1 VVARERGRPSVVERS
16 VVTLAGRRSA
26 GAPGPTMQV
35 TDEFVRELHAMLT
48 GVVQR
53 APLFADLRSRGLAD
67 DLVQDTLLAVTRRID
82 RGPAIED
89 PFTYATRC
97 VTNLAK
103 RTYLRSARESAI
115 GDEAL
120 EVLAPAVEDIAD
132 RVEQRAEMSEVLDM
146 IRSVNAVIA
155 DLEPLELELVRAELA
170 RTDQKKL
177 AARLG
182 ISRPTLYRRK
192 GPAISAFVAAV
203 AARAGTSPCPEHA
216 GALLAAAGA
225 SGFDGARA
233 AAVHAASCEQCSE
246 TIRHLEVARHGLAI
260 IAPIPLVATSG
271 ADPARMIERGQTAL
285 DTIGDWARNLV
296 VRVGDPTPMGG
307 SATKT
312 VALVAAACTGGGGI
326 YCAVDGVPS
335 QLKAPF
341 EHHATHKQR
350 SQPKTAAVRP
360 AGNTGRFVSASQ
372 VIAQASSAVQA
383 VGQQTT
389 HREVV
394 AQAKAARIRAAQVA
408 AAKRRKAA
416 AAAAR
421 RRREQAA
428 REFAARQAAATPATA
443 EFAPPPATS
452 ADPIVRREFAP
463 PAGGGS
469 QSGSGAQTKRE
480 FGTP

>member
-1 VVARERGRPSVVERS
+1 MTKIRRPPHKTTGHTRKRP
-16 VVTLAGRRSA
+16 T
-26 GAPGPTMQV
+26 GPVSEV
-35 TDEFVRELHAMLT
+35 TDDFVRELHEMLT
-48 GVVQR
+48 NVVQR

-82 RGPAIED
+82 RGNAIDD
-89 PFTYATRC
+89 PFSYATRC

-103 RTYLRSARESAI
+103 RTYVKSGRETAV

-120 EVLAPAVEDIAD
+120 EVLAPSVEDVAVH
-132 RVEQRAEMSEVLDM
+132 VEQRAVMGEVLDM

-155 DLEPLELELVRAELA
+155 DLDPLELELVRAELG

-192 GPAISAFVAAV
+192 GPAVAAFVAAV

-216 GALLAAAGA
+216 PALLAAAGA

-233 AAVHAASCEQCSE
+233 ATAHAATCAECSE
-246 TIRHLEVARHGLAI
+246 TIRHLEVARHGLTI
-260 IAPIPLVATSG
+260 IAPIPLMGTAAG
-271 ADPARMIERGQTAL
+271 DPSRLIERCQAAL
-285 DTIGDWARNLV
+285 DTCFDWARNVV

-341 EHHATHKQR
+341 ERHAKHHLTPSAKRQVVAR
-350 SQPKTAAVRP
+350 APQPS
-360 AGNTGRFVSASQ
+360 GRFVPASL
-372 VIAQASSAVQA
+372 VSTRVATVVQA

-389 HREVV
+389 HRQVV
-394 AQAKAARIRAAQVA
+394 KQATIERQKAARARARVA
-408 AAKRRKAA
+408 AAKRRQA

-421 RRREQAA
+421 RTQAA
-428 REFAARQAAATPATA
+428 REFAARQAPASGGTSATR
-443 EFAPPPATS
+443 EFTPPPVAP
-452 ADPIVRREFAP
+452 ANPIVRREFAP
-463 PAGGGS
+463 ATGGGS
-469 QSGSGAQTKRE
+469 TTGGAQTKRE
-480 FGTP
+480 FGSP